1 VNGSPHL
8 FVTYSGV
15 YGGAERILVD
25 LASAAPEDVVL
36 ACPPGALADAAT
48 AAGIRVFTLRQRR
61 LQMRAGAGA
70 RVRAVADLVGHRRE
84 LRRLTADLRPPVTIL
99 WGMRSALAGL
109 SAAPGR
115 VAGFGPSL
123 GPWPGRVVVV
133 HNDFVPGPAI
143 GRLLLRACV
152 AADATVVLSEACAQD
167 LDPDGVLGDRLSVI
181 HPGVDASERAATTP
195 PRPPVVVIAGALVGW
210 KRPELALEICAV
222 ARRTLPELRLRVL
235 GAPIGNGDGDGD
247 GDGDGT
253 LARLRARAARTDLA
267 GAIDLVGASATV
279 AAELERAT
287 CLLHCADR
295 EPFGLVVAEALA
307 AGRPVVVP
315 AAAGPAEIVD
325 PSCGLTY
332 PPGDADA
339 AAAALVALCSDPARA
354 QRMGEAGRRRAAT
367 SFGRAR
373 ARARF
378 AAVVGI
384 ERREPTA
391 ARRGSPAGPPLAL
404 VTVTHDSAETLATLL
419 RSAQRHL
426 PGIRVI
432 VVDCGSRD
440 DSLAVARSHPVAV
453 AVDAGANL
461 GFGRGSNLGL
471 ERVTEPVTVFVNPDV
486 ELIDDSLREL
496 AAASLTPEGGS
507 RLLAPRVLYPDGS
520 RQDSVHPAP
529 GTTAE
534 LARVLLAPDR
544 TPGRLGVALAPWRSQ
559 RPRAVGWAVGCALG
573 GRTETL
579 RRLGPF
585 SDQIFLYGEDL
596 ELGLRATREGVQTW
610 FWPAARVLHAR
621 AHTTARAYGGEPFER
636 LARARHRA
644 IALGA
649 GARAARRDDLTQAA
663 LFAGRIAVKR
673 TLGRDADRERSQLR
687 AALGAR
693 SSLAGR

>member
-1 VNGSPHL
+1 MNRSLHL

-25 LASAAPEDVVL
+25 VAAAGTGDVVL
-36 ACPPGALADAAT
+36 ACPPGPLADAAA
-48 AAGIRVFTLRQRR
+48 AAGIRVFTLKLRR
-61 LQMRAGAGA
+61 LELRAGASG
-70 RVRAVADLVGHRRE
+70 RVRAVADLVAHRRE
-84 LRRLTADLRPPVTIL
+84 LRRLAADLRPAVTVL

-109 SAAPGR
+109 SIAPRRAAG
-115 VAGFGPSL
+115 L
-123 GPWPGRVVVV
+123 GPGRVVVA

-143 GRLLLRACV
+143 GRLLLRACM
-152 AADATVVLSEACAQD
+152 AADATVVLSRACARD
-167 LDPDGVLGDRLSVI
+167 LDPDGVLGDRLAVI
-181 HPGVDASERAATTP
+181 HPGVDASQRAATTP
-195 PRPPVVVIAGALVGW
+195 PRPPVAVIAGALVGW
-210 KRPELALEICAV
+210 KRPELALEICAA

-235 GAPIGNGDGDGD
+235 GAPIG
-247 GDGDGT
+247 DGDGT
-253 LARLRARAARTDLA
+253 LARLQARAAQPDLA
-267 GAIDLVGASATV
+267 GAVDLVGASVAV

-295 EPFGLVVAEALA
+295 EPFGLVVAEAVA

-315 AAAGPAEIVD
+315 DAAGPAEIVD

-332 PPGDADA
+332 PPGDVEA
-339 AAAALVALCSDPARA
+339 AAAALVALCSDPERA
-354 QRMGEAGRRRAAT
+354 QRMGEAGRRRAAS
-367 SFGRAR
+367 SFGRER

-378 AAVVGI
+378 VAAAGI
-384 ERREPTA
+384 EA
-391 ARRGSPAGPPLAL
+391 AAAPGSPTSAALAL
-404 VTVTHDSAETLATLL
+404 VTVTHDSADALAALL

-426 PGIRVI
+426 PGVRVI

-440 DSLAVARSHPVAV
+440 DSLAVARSHPGAV
-453 AVDAGANL
+453 TVDAGANL

-471 ERVTEPVTVFVNPDV
+471 EQVTEPVTVFVNPDV

-496 AAASLTPEGGS
+496 VDALLSPDGES

-534 LARVLLAPDR
+534 LARVLLAPDT

-559 RPRAVGWAVGCALG
+559 HPRPVGWAVGCAVG

-585 SDQIFLYGEDL
+585 SDQIFLFGEDL
-596 ELGLRATREGVQTW
+596 ELGLRAAREGVQTW

-621 AHTTARAYGGEPFER
+621 AHSTARVYGGEPFER
-636 LARARHRA
+636 LAVARHRA

-649 GARAARRDDLTQAA
+649 GERVARRDDLTQAA

-673 TLGRDADRERSQLR
+673 ALGRDAGRERSQLR
-687 AALGAR
+687 AALRAR
-693 SSLAGR
+693 TAVAAR

>member
-1 VNGSPHL
+1 MNRSPHL
-8 FVTYSGV
+8 FVTYSGE

-25 LASAAPEDVVL
+25 VASAAAEDVVL
-36 ACPPGALADAAT
+36 ACPPGPLADAAA
-48 AAGIRVFTLRQRR
+48 AAGIRVFTLRSRP
-61 LQMRAGAGA
+61 LELRAGASR
-70 RVRAVADLVGHRRE
+70 RVRAVADLVAHRRE
-84 LRRLTADLRPPVTIL
+84 LLRITADLRPPVTVL
-99 WGMRSALAGL
+99 WGMRSALACL
-109 SAAPGR
+109 SAAPR
-115 VAGFGPSL
+115 R
-123 GPWPGRVVVV
+123 WPGRVVVA

-143 GRLLLRACV
+143 GRLLLRACA
-152 AADATVVLSEACAQD
+152 AADATVVLSRACALD

-181 HPGVDASERAATTP
+181 HPGVDASDRAATTP
-195 PRPPVVVIAGALVGW
+195 PRPPFAVIAGALVGW
-210 KRPELALEICAV
+210 KRPELALEICAA

-235 GAPIGNGDGDGD
+235 GAPIG
-247 GDGDGT
+247 DGDGT
-253 LARLRARAARTDLA
+253 LARLQARAAQPDLA
-267 GAIDLVGASATV
+267 GAVDLVGSSAAV

-315 AAAGPAEIVD
+315 DAAGPAEIVD
-325 PSCGLTY
+325 RSCGLTY
-332 PPGDADA
+332 PPGDVEA
-339 AAAALVALCSDPARA
+339 AAAALVALCSDPQRA
-354 QRMGEAGRRRAAT
+354 QRMGEAGRRRAA
-367 SFGRAR
+367 SIFAR
-373 ARARF
+373 EPARARF
-378 AAVVGI
+378 ATVAGI
-384 ERREPTA
+384 ETA
-391 ARRGSPAGPPLAL
+391 TRPGSPVSAPLAL
-404 VTVTHDSAETLATLL
+404 VTVTHDSAEALTTLL

-426 PGIRVI
+426 PGVRVI

-440 DSLAVARSHPVAV
+440 DSVAVARSHPGAV
-453 AVDAGANL
+453 VVDAGANL

-496 AAASLTPEGGS
+496 AEAALAPDGGS

-534 LARVLLAPDR
+534 LARVLLAPDT
-544 TPGRLGVALAPWRSQ
+544 TPGRLGVALAPWRSE
-559 RPRAVGWAVGCALG
+559 RPRPVGWAVGCAVG

-585 SDQIFLYGEDL
+585 SDQIFLFGEDL
-596 ELGLRATREGVQTW
+596 ELGLRAAREGVQTW

-621 AHTTARAYGGEPFER
+621 AHTTARVYGGEPFER
-636 LARARHRA
+636 LACARHRA

-649 GARAARRDDLTQAA
+649 GERVARRDDLTQAA
-663 LFAGRIAVKR
+663 LFAGRIAVKHA
-673 TLGRDADRERSQLR
+673 LGRDADRERSQLR

-693 SSLAGR
+693 SAVAAR

>member
-1 VNGSPHL
+1 MNRSLHL

-25 LASAAPEDVVL
+25 VAAAGTGDVVL
-36 ACPPGALADAAT
+36 ACPPGPLADAAA
-48 AAGIRVFTLRQRR
+48 AAGIRVFTLKLRR
-61 LQMRAGAGA
+61 LELRASASG
-70 RVRAVADLVGHRRE
+70 RVRAVANLVAHRRE
-84 LRRLTADLRPPVTIL
+84 LWRLAADLRPAVTVL

-109 SAAPGR
+109 SVAPGR
-115 VAGFGPSL
+115 AAGL
-123 GPWPGRVVVV
+123 GPGRVVVA

-143 GRLLLRACV
+143 GRLLLRACA
-152 AADATVVLSEACAQD
+152 AADATVVLSRACARD
-167 LDPDGVLGDRLSVI
+167 LDPDGVLGDRLAVI
-181 HPGVDASERAATTP
+181 HPGVDASERTATTP
-195 PRPPVVVIAGALVGW
+195 PRPPVAVVAGALVGW

-235 GAPIGNGDGDGD
+235 GAPIG
-247 GDGDGT
+247 DGDGT
-253 LARLRARAARTDLA
+253 LARLQARAAQPDLA
-267 GAIDLVGASATV
+267 GAVDLVGASVTV

-307 AGRPVVVP
+307 AGRPAVVP
-315 AAAGPAEIVD
+315 DAAGPAEIVD
-325 PSCGLTY
+325 SSCGLTY
-332 PPGDADA
+332 PPGDVEA
-339 AAAALVALCSDPARA
+339 AAAALVALCSDAERA
-354 QRMGEAGRRRAAT
+354 QRMGEAGRRRAAS
-367 SFGRAR
+367 SFGRER

-378 AAVVGI
+378 AAVAGI
-384 ERREPTA
+384 GPGDRTDGRP
-391 ARRGSPAGPPLAL
+391 GSPVSAPLAL
-404 VTVTHDSAETLATLL
+404 VTVTHDSADALATLL

-426 PGIRVI
+426 PGVRVV
-432 VVDCGSRD
+432 VVDCGSGD
-440 DSLAVARSHPVAV
+440 DSLALARSHPGAV

-471 ERVTEPVTVFVNPDV
+471 EQVTEPVTVFVNPDV

-496 AAASLTPEGGS
+496 ADASLGPDGES

-534 LARVLLAPDR
+534 LARVLLAPDT

-559 RPRAVGWAVGCALG
+559 RPRPVGWAVGCAVG

-585 SDQIFLYGEDL
+585 SDQIFLFGEDL
-596 ELGLRATREGVQTW
+596 ELGLRAAREGVQTW

-621 AHTTARAYGGEPFER
+621 AHTTARVYGGEPFER
-636 LARARHRA
+636 LALARHRA

-649 GARAARRDDLTQAA
+649 GERVARRDDLTQAA
-663 LFAGRIAVKR
+663 LFAGRLAVKR
-673 TLGRDADRERSQLR
+673 ALGRDAGRERSQLR
-687 AALGAR
+687 AALRAR
-693 SSLAGR
+693 ATVAAR

>member
-1 VNGSPHL
+1 MNGSSHL

-25 LASAAPEDVVL
+25 VASAASGDVVL
-36 ACPPGALADAAT
+36 ACPPGPLAAAAT
-48 AAGIRVFTLRQRR
+48 AAGIRVFTLRLRR
-61 LQMRAGAGA
+61 LELRAGASA

-84 LRRLTADLRPPVTIL
+84 LRRVTADLRPAVTVL

-115 VAGFGPSL
+115 PGRPRPW
-123 GPWPGRVVVV
+123 PWPGRVVVA

-143 GRLLLRACV
+143 GRLLLRACA
-152 AADATVVLSEACAQD
+152 AADATVVLSRACARD
-167 LDPDGVLGDRLSVI
+167 LDPDGVLEDRLSVI
-181 HPGVDASERAATTP
+181 HPGVDVSERPASTP
-195 PRPPVVVIAGALVGW
+195 PQPPVAVIVGALVGW
-210 KRPELALEICAV
+210 KRPELALEICAA

-235 GAPIGNGDGDGD
+235 GVPISN

-253 LARLRARAARTDLA
+253 LARLRSRATQPDLA
-267 GAIDLVGASATV
+267 GAVDLVGSSAAV

-315 AAAGPAEIVD
+315 DAAGPAEIVD
-325 PSCGLTY
+325 RTCGLTY
-332 PPGDADA
+332 PPGDVEA
-339 AAAALVALCSDPARA
+339 AAAALVALCSDPERAR
-354 QRMGEAGRRRAAT
+354 RMGEAGRRRAAS
-367 SFGRAR
+367 SFGRER

-378 AAVVGI
+378 AAVAGI
-384 ERREPTA
+384 EREGWTDGRS
-391 ARRGSPAGPPLAL
+391 GSSAPLAL
-404 VTVTHDSAETLATLL
+404 VTVTHDSAAALATLL

-426 PGIRVI
+426 PGVRVI

-440 DSLAVARSHPVAV
+440 DSLAVARSHPDAL

-471 ERVTEPVTVFVNPDV
+471 ARVTEPVTVFVNPDV
-486 ELIDDSLREL
+486 ELIDDSLARL
-496 AAASLTPEGGS
+496 AEASLAPDGGS
-507 RLLAPRVLYPDGS
+507 RLLAPRVLYPDGA

-529 GTTAE
+529 GTPAE
-534 LARVLLAPDR
+534 LARVLLAPDA

-559 RPRAVGWAVGCALG
+559 RPRPVGWAVGCAVG

-596 ELGLRATREGVQTW
+596 ELGLRAAREGVQTW

-621 AHTTARAYGGEPFER
+621 AHTTARVYRGEPFEQ
-636 LARARHRA
+636 LAQARHRA

-649 GARAARRDDLTQAA
+649 GERMARRDDLAQAT
-663 LFAGRIAVKR
+663 LFVGRIAVKR
-673 TLGRDADRERSQLR
+673 ALRRNADRERSQLR

-693 SSLAGR
+693 ATSSVRSAVAAR